1 VSGDRELDVV
11 VFGATGFAGRLVAGY
26 LAGHAPGGVRVGL
39 AGRSERRLADARA
52 GLGAGAS
59 DWPLLVAD
67 SADPGSLAAL
77 ARRARVV
84 VCTVGPYRARGLALV
99 QACAGAGTDYA
110 DLTGEVL
117 FIRDSIDR
125 CHDVAAAAGAR
136 IVHCCGFDSVPSD
149 LGVLGLHEAARADG
163 AGDLEDTTLVVTAL
177 RGGVSGGTLA
187 SMMGQQAEVR
197 ASAQLRQIVADPYAL
212 SPDRAAEPGLGD
224 ERDPDWARYDGDL
237 RMWTGPFAMAG
248 INTRVVR
255 RSNALQG
262 WAYGR
267 RFRYREVTGFGAGPA
282 APLLAGAASTALKA
296 AEAGLAFGP
305 SRAMLARLLPAP
317 GQGPGERTRRTGYF
331 RIQIHTRTSA
341 GARYLG
347 AVEAQGDPGYAATS
361 VMLGE
366 TALCL
371 ALDRDQLPDRVG
383 VLTPATAMGAALTAR
398 LRSAGH
404 TLTTRQTTQLP
415 GSSGR
420 LPHTGGMIRLGTS
433 ADLAAASGVYR
444 RASLS
449 NAGDRDNLLAHPEY
463 LVLGPEG
470 LAEGRTHVA
479 EQDGSVVGFATWAET
494 AGTIEL
500 EDLFVDPGS
509 MRRGIA
515 TALVSCIAEVLRAR
529 GAERLE
535 VTANP
540 HAMGFYRAVGFI
552 DCGVAETNF
561 GAAPRLVLVLC

>member
-1 VSGDRELDVV
+1 MSGDRELDVV

-26 LAGHAPGGVRVGL
+26 LAGHAPGGVRIGL
-39 AGRSERRLADARA
+39 AGRSERRLADVRA
-52 GLGAGAS
+52 GLGAAAS
-59 DWPLLVAD
+59 AWPLLVAD
-67 SADPGSLAAL
+67 SADPVSVAAL
-77 ARRARVV
+77 ARAARVV
-84 VCTVGPYRARGLALV
+84 VSTVGPYRTHGLALV
-99 QACAGAGTDYA
+99 QACAAAGTDYA

-149 LGVLGLHEAARADG
+149 LGVLLLHHAARADD
-163 AGDLEDTTLVVTAL
+163 AGDLQETTLVVVAL

-187 SMMGQQAEVR
+187 SMMGQQEEMR
-197 ASAQLRQIVADPYAL
+197 ASAERRRVAGDPYAL
-212 SPDRAAEPGLGD
+212 SPDRAAEPDLGD
-224 ERDPDWARYDGDL
+224 ERDPGRARYDGGL

-282 APLLAGAASTALKA
+282 APLVAGAVSTALKA

-347 AVEAQGDPGYAATS
+347 TIEAQGDPGYAATS

-371 ALDRDQLPDRVG
+371 ALDTDQLPDRAG
-383 VLTPATAMGAALTAR
+383 VLTPATAMGAALATR

-404 TLTTRQTTQLP
+404 TLTTRQMTQLP
-415 GSSGR
+415 R
-420 LPHTGGMIRLGTS
+420 QTRPDWPAT
-433 ADLAAASGVYR
+433 R
-444 RASLS
+444 RAS
-449 NAGDRDNLLAHPEY
+449 AA
-463 LVLGPEG
+463 
-470 LAEGRTHVA
+470 
-479 EQDGSVVGFATWAET
+479 
-494 AGTIEL
+494 
-500 EDLFVDPGS
+500 
-509 MRRGIA
+509 
-515 TALVSCIAEVLRAR
+515 
-529 GAERLE
+529 
-535 VTANP
+535 
-540 HAMGFYRAVGFI
+540 
-552 DCGVAETNF
+552 
-561 GAAPRLVLVLC
+561 AAPSSAGSPTGSKPRPSR